1 MKVKYLK
8 ISYAYNK
15 LTNMAENLNTI
26 HEININVDS
35 EYELEELR
43 EKMKYISNQIAL
55 EFRKLKKQSINVT
68 EILEKNYNN
77 EFMNENFDEQ
87 ELVEEHIDNLLYQYE
102 KVKKYL
108 KYGRDVRFYKEKKEK
123 EKSNEIRYA
132 KNLLAHFG
140 IKSIT

>member
-1 MKVKYLK
+1 
-8 ISYAYNK
+8 
-15 LTNMAENLNTI
+15 MAENLNTI

-35 EYELEELR
+35 EHELEELR

-77 EFMNENFDEQ
+77 EFMNNNFDEQ